1 MNEPIMDTKGI
12 HLKLVGIESTN
23 MINRARDPIERAMTR
38 PEIISSGRLPALSI
52 RVIDTG

>member
-1 MNEPIMDTKGI
+1 MNEPMMDTKGI